1 MVRFVIRFTTGKKAG
16 YEVFKSNDFDLFSQI
31 LDVLVASDVRI
42 ISIRMDDVYYKWVNN
57 SK

>member
-31 LDVLVASDVRI
+31 LDFLVASDARI

>member
-16 YEVFKSNDFDLFSQI
+16 YEDFKSNDFDLFSQT

>member
-1 MVRFVIRFTTGKKAG
+1 MVRFVIRFRTGKKSG

-31 LDVLVASDVRI
+31 LDVLVASEVRI

>member
-1 MVRFVIRFTTGKKAG
+1 MVRFVIRFTTDKKAG
-16 YEVFKSNDFDLFSQI
+16 YEVFKSNDFDLFSQT
-31 LDVLVASDVRI
+31 LDVLVASDARI

>member
-1 MVRFVIRFTTGKKAG
+1 MVRFVIRFTTDKKAG
-16 YEVFKSNDFDLFSQI
+16 YEVFKSNDFDLFSQT

>member
-1 MVRFVIRFTTGKKAG
+1 MVRFVIRFTTDKKAG
-16 YEVFKSNDFDLFSQI
+16 YEVFKSNDFDLFSQT
-31 LDVLVASDVRI
+31 LDVLVDSDVRI

>member
-1 MVRFVIRFTTGKKAG
+1 MVRFVIRFTTDKKAG
-16 YEVFKSNDFDLFSQI
+16 YEVFKTNDFDLFSQT
-31 LDVLVASDVRI
+31 LDVLVASDARI

>member
-1 MVRFVIRFTTGKKAG
+1 MVRFVIRFTTDKKAG
-16 YEVFKSNDFDLFSQI
+16 YEVFKSNDFDLFSQT

-42 ISIRMDDVYYKWVNN
+42 ISIHMDDVYYKWVNN

>member
-1 MVRFVIRFTTGKKAG
+1 MVRFVIRFTTDKKAG
-16 YEVFKSNDFDLFSQI
+16 YEVFKSNDFDLFSQT
-31 LDVLVASDVRI
+31 LDILVASDVRI

>member
-1 MVRFVIRFTTGKKAG
+1 MVRFVIRFTTDKKAG
-16 YEVFKSNDFDLFSQI
+16 YEIFKTNDFDLFSQT
-31 LDVLVASDVRI
+31 LDVLVDSDVRI

>member
-1 MVRFVIRFTTGKKAG
+1 MVRFVIRFTTDKKAG
-16 YEVFKSNDFDLFSQI
+16 YEIFKTNDFDLFSQT
-31 LDVLVASDVRI
+31 LDVLVASDARI

>member
-1 MVRFVIRFTTGKKAG
+1 MVRFVIRFTTDKKAG
-16 YEVFKSNDFDLFSQI
+16 YEVFKSNDFDLFSQT
-31 LDVLVASDVRI
+31 LDFLVASDVRI